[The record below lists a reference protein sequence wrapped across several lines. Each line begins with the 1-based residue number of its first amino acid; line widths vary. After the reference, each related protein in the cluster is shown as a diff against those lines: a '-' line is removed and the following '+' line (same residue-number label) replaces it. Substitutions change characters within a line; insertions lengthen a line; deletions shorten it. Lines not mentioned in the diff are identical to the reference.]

1 MNYEDQVAIGTNLNA
16 AIQQTLRG
24 ISGRGRRTGW
34 RSASRSL
41 SSSCS
46 RTARSCRLSDSTEMN
61 QVEAKATAS
70 GHVLVTIKTGEI
82 VQAQANLD
90 LSQASALQKQI
101 EIAIAKLAVLG
112 R

>member
-1 MNYEDQVAIGTNLNA
+1 
-16 AIQQTLRG
+16 
-24 ISGRGRRTGW
+24 
-34 RSASRSL
+34 
-41 SSSCS
+41 
-46 RTARSCRLSDSTEMN
+46 MN